1 MEVIIL
7 VEEDIE
13 YLKNNLPFWDKLNH
27 LEKKEIINNT
37 ENVKVLKKESVYSGK
52 NNCTGIALIKK
63 GLLRAYL
70 LSESGKELTLYKLYD
85 NEFCVLSSSCFI
97 KNLTFDVHINSYED
111 SELLLIKPEHFS
123 KLIEKNMH
131 IENFVYKTIVERFS
145 DVMWTVEQ
153 NLFLTLEKRV
163 SNYLLD
169 EISKRSSNVLE
180 LTHYEIANNIG
191 SAREAVSRVLKTFS
205 IKGIIKLKRN
215 KIEILDK
222 SALMTI

>member
-1 MEVIIL
+1 
-7 VEEDIE
+7 
-13 YLKNNLPFWDKLNH
+13 
-27 LEKKEIINNT
+27 
-37 ENVKVLKKESVYSGK
+37 
-52 NNCTGIALIKK
+52 
-63 GLLRAYL
+63 
-70 LSESGKELTLYKLYD
+70 
-85 NEFCVLSSSCFI
+85 
-97 KNLTFDVHINSYED
+97 
-111 SELLLIKPEHFS
+111 
-123 KLIEKNMH
+123 
-131 IENFVYKTIVERFS
+131 
-145 DVMWTVEQ
+145 MWTVEQ